1 MADYSQYFIEPRYG
15 DRPRH
20 LPQEPLGH
28 SYPTKKVDQKPVN
41 IFSLFPNIDR
51 WAIGY
56 DEMFSLLEK
65 MSVSKSAGFP
75 PYNITKNEDKYEIT
89 MALAG
94 YKKDQLAI
102 KVEDRTMIVETL
114 EREEETTEAEI
125 LHQGIAQRNFKS
137 TFVLGEYVQVK
148 GAKLEDGL
156 LTINL
161 ELELPEHK
169 KPQQITIK

>member
-1 MADYSQYFIEPRYG
+1 MADYSHLDPWKHFPNTSNKTWSHQNYG
-15 DRPRH
+15 DYAKQPK
-20 LPQEPLGH
+20 Q
-28 SYPTKKVDQKPVN
+28 TPVN

-56 DEMFSLLEK
+56 DSMFELLEK
-65 MSVSKSAGFP
+65 MSVSKAAGFP
-75 PYNITKNEDKYEIT
+75 PYNIIKNEDNYEIV

-94 YKKDQLAI
+94 YKREQLSI
-102 KVEDRTMIVETL
+102 KVEERTLIVETIDKDS
-114 EREEETTEAEI
+114 EDPSGEVI
-125 LHQGIAQRNFKS
+125 HQGIAQRNFRS

-161 ELELPEHK
+161 ELELPEEK
-169 KPQQITIK
+169 KPKHVPIN